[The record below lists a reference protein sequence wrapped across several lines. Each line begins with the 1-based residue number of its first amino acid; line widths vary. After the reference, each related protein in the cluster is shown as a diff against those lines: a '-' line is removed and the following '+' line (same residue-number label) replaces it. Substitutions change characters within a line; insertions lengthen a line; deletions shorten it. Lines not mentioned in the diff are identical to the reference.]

1 MRSHL
6 SFQKI
11 TERFRMVLTIQH
23 RTILNT
29 FNRQSTKTKLD
40 NILCI
45 KFPSASVRK
54 FWGYDPNL
62 SSPNLCL
69 QRFLLLAIGN
79 KPLSLLLR
87 TLNAFFVIAS
97 FCFVFWCDA
106 FCWLLCKIK
115 DLRHWFPPVSFSGKT
130 QGFFFSAELFL

>member
-1 MRSHL
+1 
-6 SFQKI
+6 
-11 TERFRMVLTIQH
+11 MVLTIQH

-62 SSPNLCL
+62 SSPNLSL
-69 QRFLLLAIGN
+69 QRFLLLATGN

-106 FCWLLCKIK
+106 FCWLLCEIK
-115 DLRHWFPPVSFSGKT
+115 DLRHWLLQFHFLVRPQDFSSLQNCSFNVYKR
-130 QGFFFSAELFL
+130 